1 MINSINSYFF
11 QKGFLVFYLNKIIKL
26 DPYVLELAIKIEREI
41 KILLVFFKVI
51 FKKKQINL
59 LRGGRV

>member
-26 DPYVLELAIKIEREI
+26 DPYVLELATCIKIEREI
-41 KILLVFFKVI
+41 KILLVYF
-51 FKKKQINL
+51 
-59 LRGGRV
+59 

>member
-41 KILLVFFKVI
+41 KILLVYF
-51 FKKKQINL
+51 
-59 LRGGRV
+59 